1 MLRSLKD
8 SVSSKVTLLPKPV
21 RLSNESQIP
30 RVIAKFPLIRVFQ
43 ALLLV
48 LQAAGVTVTSL
59 GQVATPHSPAH
70 PRAILA
76 TPHSPSQATLAT
88 PHSPHGSLCHGSLT
102 LHAQWIRIT
111 AFPPWSTWSF
121 PVQRN
126 DKLQIMLI
134 TYRFPEPQ
142 GRGRAHVAHSESLP
156 PPRQYLLQCS
166 QHKTQTYPAMC
177 SWVQDISDELC

>member
-1 MLRSLKD
+1 MALGICQFLPLSCRVCSSLETLGVKESVMLRSLKD

-43 ALLLV
+43 A
-48 LQAAGVTVTSL
+48 AGVTVTSL

-76 TPHSPSQATLAT
+76 TPHSPSQAMLAT

-126 DKLQIMLI
+126 DKLQD
-134 TYRFPEPQ
+134 RKS
-142 GRGRAHVAHSESLP
+142 V
-156 PPRQYLLQCS
+156 
-166 QHKTQTYPAMC
+166 
-177 SWVQDISDELC
+177 V